1 MLTPDCFTP
10 GALLALTIARE
21 TAQRFGHRGI
31 GAEHL
36 VLGLIQDDTGGATV
50 ALRRLGVPL
59 DAVRRRLK
67 RILWY
72 GMHESG
78 EAGFTAQARRVLALA
93 GEEARQLGHRLIGTE
108 AVLLAVMREG
118 ESMAAG
124 LLGELV
130 GGRLQRL
137 GADVVDRLTGPPA
150 EGDLRLIKRV
160 ALRTR

>member
-1 MLTPDCFTP
+1 MVGSDCFTP
-10 GALLALTIARE
+10 GALMAITIARE
-21 TAQRFGHRGI
+21 AAERFGHRGI

-36 VLGLIQDDTGGATV
+36 VLGLIHDGTGGATV

-67 RILWY
+67 RVLWY

-78 EAGFTAQARRVLALA
+78 EVGFTAQAKRVLSLA
-93 GEEARQLGHRLIGTE
+93 GEEARHLGHRLIGTE

-118 ESMAAG
+118 ESIAAT

-137 GADVVDRLTGPPA
+137 SPEVVDRLTGPGA
-150 EGDLRLIKRV
+150 DGDLRLIQRV